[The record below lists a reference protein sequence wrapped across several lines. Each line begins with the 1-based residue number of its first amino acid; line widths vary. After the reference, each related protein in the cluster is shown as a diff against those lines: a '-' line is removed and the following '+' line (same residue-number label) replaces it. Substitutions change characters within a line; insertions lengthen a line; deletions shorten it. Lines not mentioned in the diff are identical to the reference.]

1 MKNVDFGRPD
11 PDKLLLKINE
21 SFEEAVQGKLKI
33 FFGMCAGVGKTYA
46 MLEDAQRARKNKTD
60 VVIGIVE
67 THGRKD
73 TDRLTEGLEKIPRKK
88 ITYKNSSFFEMDIDA
103 IISRNPSLVIVDE
116 LAHTNLPGS
125 RHLKRYQDVLELL
138 SRGIN
143 VFATL
148 NIQHLESRAET
159 VKQITGAI
167 IRETLPDSVFDRA
180 DEIELIDITQDEL
193 LGRLSEG
200 KVYTAEKSVTA
211 VNNFFRK
218 GNLTALREMALR
230 LTAERVDR
238 QLRDYKEKK
247 NNPGVWKSSASLM
260 VAIGPSPY
268 SVELIRWTRRLAYT
282 MEANWYAVYVEAEQK
297 ISDEN
302 KELLLKNFELARELG
317 AEVLTTSDTD
327 VASGLLRIAYEK
339 NVSQIIIGKA
349 RKRSILD
356 KLLKKDILEKL
367 LSNSGNIDVH
377 IVGGDIRS
385 AKSDFSSLLS
395 FYSNPGSYV
404 VSILVI
410 FLAGIIAFPFREEI
424 GYQTISL
431 LFLLVVALMPLFKL
445 GPSSVLLAALLA
457 AVGWDFFFIPPQFTL
472 HIEKPEDVLLL
483 IMFFLVASV
492 TGVLSARS
500 KKNEAFLRQREIRAN
515 ALYSLTKQLSEAR
528 SLDEV
533 AKIAVSQIK
542 TVFDADVCLIFKN
555 EGGALSSHPHPAG
568 GFNPGETGISHA
580 SWVYTNRTK
589 AGRFT
594 KTLPSAAA
602 TYYPLES
609 RGSVLGVIAV
619 NHKSET
625 PPGFDQQALLET
637 FIKQIATVTEREF
650 LNEIAKSAYLYSESE
665 KLYKNLFNSLSHE
678 LKTPLTT
685 IISAASS
692 LENPELLSDKESVKS
707 LSYEIG
713 VASQRLNILVEN
725 LLDMAR
731 LESGVIKPK
740 YEWHDVR
747 DIVESIQLKLKH
759 EAESHPFT
767 VLIIGETEIFRF
779 DFALIE
785 QALINILRNSITY
798 TPKESE
804 IVLSVH
810 SEAGYCVFE
819 IRDSGPGFPDDSI
832 HRVFDKFFRLPGTRT
847 GGTGLGLSI
856 AQGFIEAHQGSI
868 TLRNNPDK
876 GATFVIKIPIIKQAP

>member
-1 MKNVDFGRPD
+1 MKNIEFGRPD
-11 PDKLLLKINE
+11 PDKLLLNIQE
-21 SFEEAVQGKLKI
+21 SSDAGIRGKLKI
-33 FFGMCAGVGKTYA
+33 FFGMCAGVGKTFA
-46 MLEDAQRARKNKTD
+46 MLEDAQRAGKSKTD

-73 TDRLTEGLEKIPRKK
+73 TEKLTEGLERVPLKEIQ
-88 ITYKNSSFFEMDIDA
+88 YKNSSFFEMDIEA
-103 IISRNPSLVIVDE
+103 ILSRNPALVIVDE

-125 RHLKRYQDVLELL
+125 RHIKRYQDVLELL
-138 SRGIN
+138 NRGIN
-143 VFATL
+143 VFTTL

-180 DEIELIDITQDEL
+180 DEIELIDITPDEL

-200 KVYTAEKSVTA
+200 KVYTAERSIAAVT
-211 VNNFFRK
+211 NFFRK

-230 LTAERVDR
+230 LTAERVDK
-238 QLRDYKEKK
+238 QLRDYKEKQ
-247 NNPGVWKSSASLM
+247 NIPGIWKSSASLL

-268 SVELIRWTRRLAYT
+268 SVELIRWTRRLAYS
-282 MEANWYAVYVEAEQK
+282 MEASWYAVYVETEQK

-317 AEVLTTSDTD
+317 AEVITTSDTD
-327 VASGLLRIAYEK
+327 VASGLLRIAHEK

-356 KLLKKDILEKL
+356 RLLKRNILERL
-367 LSNSGNIDVH
+367 LSNSGNIDIH
-377 IVGGDIRS
+377 IVGGDLRS
-385 AKSDFSSLLS
+385 AKSDFSSLFS
-395 FYSNPGSYV
+395 FHSNPGSYV
-404 VSILVI
+404 ISVLVIILV
-410 FLAGIIAFPFREEI
+410 GIITYPLREEI

-431 LFLLVVALMPLFKL
+431 IFLLVVALMPLFNL

-472 HIEKPEDVLLL
+472 HIEKPEDVMLL

-500 KKNEAFLRQREIRAN
+500 KRNEAFVRQRELRAK

-528 SLDEV
+528 SLDDV

-542 TVFDADVCLIFKN
+542 TVFEADVCIIFKN
-555 EGGALSSHPHPAG
+555 ESGALSSQPHPAG
-568 GFNPGETGISHA
+568 NYHPDETGISHA
-580 SWVYTNRTK
+580 TWVYTNRTK

-594 KTLPSAAA
+594 KTLPSAPA

-609 RGSVLGVIAV
+609 RANILGVIAI
-619 NHKSET
+619 NLQFDT
-625 PPGFDQQALLET
+625 PSGFDQQALLDT

-650 LNEIAKSAYLYSESE
+650 LNEIAKNAFLYSESE

-685 IISAASS
+685 IISATNS
-692 LENPELLSDKESVKS
+692 LENPVLLSDKESVKS
-707 LSYEIG
+707 LAYEISI
-713 VASQRLNILVEN
+713 ASQRLNILVEN

-731 LESGVIKPK
+731 LDAGVIKLK

-747 DIVESIQLKLKH
+747 DLAESIQRKLLK
-759 EAESHPFT
+759 EAESHRFN
-767 VLIIGETEIFRF
+767 VLVAGAGEIFCF
-779 DFALIE
+779 DFALME
-785 QALINILRNSITY
+785 QVLINIIRNSIAY
-798 TPKESE
+798 TPKGTE
-804 IVLSVH
+804 IVLSVY
-810 SEAGYCVFE
+810 SDASACFFE
-819 IRDSGPGFPDDSI
+819 IKDTGPGFPPDSI
-832 HRVFDKFFRLPGTRT
+832 DKVFNKFFRLQGTRT

-856 AQGFIEAHQGSI
+856 AQGFIEAHKGTI
-868 TLRNNPDK
+868 TLRNNPVQ
-876 GATFVIKIPIIKQAP
+876 GATFTVKIPLIKQVP